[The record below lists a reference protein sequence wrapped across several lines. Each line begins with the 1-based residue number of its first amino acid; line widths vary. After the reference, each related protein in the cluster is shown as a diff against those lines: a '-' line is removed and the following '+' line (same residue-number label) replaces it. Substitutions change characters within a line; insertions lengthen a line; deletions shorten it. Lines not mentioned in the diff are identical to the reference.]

1 MWSEVIGDT
10 PIDIRFGDSVF
21 VLAERPF
28 DKAGVGV
35 LGFADLDVVFG
46 GKEILMISKVGY

>member
-1 MWSEVIGDT
+1 VWSEVIGET
-10 PIDIRFGDSVF
+10 PIDYRFGDSVF

-46 GKEILMISKVGY
+46 GKEILIISKVGY